1 MKRDF
6 QDYLDDI
13 GDMIH
18 IILEFTDNMSYE
30 EFLED
35 KKTQFAVVRAFEVM
49 GEAAKKIPLDIR
61 DSTPT
66 IPWAEMA
73 GMRDKL
79 IHEYFGVNF
88 QIVFKTARE
97 ILPSISKDFA
107 LVKTNIFSIE
117 QE

>member
-35 KKTQFAVVRAFEVM
+35 KKHN
-49 GEAAKKIPLDIR
+49 L
-61 DSTPT
+61 
-66 IPWAEMA
+66 
-73 GMRDKL
+73 L
-79 IHEYFGVNF
+79 
-88 QIVFKTARE
+88 
-97 ILPSISKDFA
+97 
-107 LVKTNIFSIE
+107 
-117 QE
+117 